1 MEENKSPP
9 VDAVMSLSLFS
20 LFISIFPYLPLST
33 GGGGGRPNS
42 SRDEG
47 GGSGGCGLSTYQSF
61 TLPGE
66 KRGGEGGGAMG
77 RKMS

>member
-1 MEENKSPP
+1 MEANKSPS

-42 SRDEG
+42 TRDGGGGVQWWLWPLHIPVIYFTRGEEG
-47 GGSGGCGLSTYQSF
+47 GGV
-61 TLPGE
+61 
-66 KRGGEGGGAMG
+66 MG

>member
-42 SRDEG
+42 SRDG
-47 GGSGGCGLSTYQSF
+47 GGVQW
-61 TLPGE
+61 
-66 KRGGEGGGAMG
+66 
-77 RKMS
+77 